1 MTNNNHPDDKID
13 YYQEQKHGIAEVFVC
28 LRLPIKHYET
38 AYAFHKI
45 ANYGSFDDY
54 VSHCVMND
62 IEMMLDNGE
71 MTHDLVCEKLTGN
84 NSPWAQN
91 QKEHWKGVNKRLKK
105 YQKVESGV

>member
-1 MTNNNHPDDKID
+1 MKRDNHPDDQID

-45 ANYGSFDDY
+45 SNHASFDDY
-54 VSHCVMND
+54 VSDCVVKD
-62 IEMMLDNGE
+62 IEMMLDGVVSD
-71 MTHDLVCEKLTGN
+71 DLIHEKLTQR

-91 QKEHWKGVNKRLKK
+91 QKEHWKGVTKRLKK
-105 YQKVESGV
+105 LDKVESGG